1 MLLSYKYKMYK
12 TYISAAPKRGKA
24 IATRLAHDGF
34 SVCLNDV
41 PASSTSLSS
50 TLDKLKQISPQ
61 SQTTSFIAD
70 VSQNSQ
76 VASLIRHTV
85 ETLGPLKVMV
95 ANAGISK
102 IKPILEQTEQDM
114 RQMLDV
120 NFMGVWN
127 CYTLAAKQ
135 MIAQLEESREKIVPG
150 GKNAG
155 KIIGAASLAAFRPF
169 VYLGHY
175 AATKHAVRGF
185 TQSLALEVARF
196 NITANAYA
204 PGVVDTPM
212 WAESD
217 AEIARREGKKPRDAL
232 EVLRGQIALGRLSE
246 GEDVA
251 KVVSFLAGSDSDYL
265 TGQTLIVDGGMHF
278 S

>member
-1 MLLSYKYKMYK
+1 VKS
-12 TYISAAPKRGKA
+12 ISA
-24 IATRLAHDGF
+24 
-34 SVCLNDV
+34 
-41 PASSTSLSS
+41 
-50 TLDKLKQISPQ
+50 
-61 SQTTSFIAD
+61 QTTSFIAD

-76 VASLIRHTV
+76 VAALIQHTV
-85 ETLGPLKVMV
+85 KTLGPLKVMI

-102 IKPILEQTEQDM
+102 VKPILEQTEAEM

-120 NFMGVWN
+120 NFIGVWN
-127 CYTLAAKQ
+127 CYNLAAKQ
-135 MIAQLEESREKIVPG
+135 MIKQQQDSQDKIIPG

-169 VYLGHY
+169 NYLGHY
-175 AATKHAVRGF
+175 AASKHAVRGF
-185 TQSLALEVARF
+185 TQSLALEVARY

-217 AEIARREGKKPRDAL
+217 AEIARREGTRPRDAL

-246 GEDVA
+246 AEDIA
-251 KVVSFLAGSDSDYL
+251 KVVSFLASEDSDYM
-265 TGQTLIVDGGMHF
+265 TGQTLIIDGGMHF

>member
-1 MLLSYKYKMYK
+1 
-12 TYISAAPKRGKA
+12 
-24 IATRLAHDGF
+24 
-34 SVCLNDV
+34 
-41 PASSTSLSS
+41 
-50 TLDKLKQISPQ
+50 
-61 SQTTSFIAD
+61 
-70 VSQNSQ
+70 
-76 VASLIRHTV
+76 
-85 ETLGPLKVMV
+85 MV

-102 IKPILEQTEQDM
+102 IKPILKQTEAEV
-114 RQMLDV
+114 RQMMDV

-135 MIAQLEESREKIVPG
+135 MIQQLSDRQQKIEPG
-150 GKNAG
+150 GVNNG

-169 VYLGHY
+169 NYLGHY
-175 AATKHAVRGF
+175 AASKHAVRGF
-185 TQSLALEVARF
+185 TQSLALEVAKY

-217 AEIARREGKKPRDAL
+217 AEMARLEGKKPRDAL
-232 EVLRGQIALGRLSE
+232 EVLRGQISLGRLSV

-251 KVVSFLAGSDSDYL
+251 GVVSFLASEDSDYV